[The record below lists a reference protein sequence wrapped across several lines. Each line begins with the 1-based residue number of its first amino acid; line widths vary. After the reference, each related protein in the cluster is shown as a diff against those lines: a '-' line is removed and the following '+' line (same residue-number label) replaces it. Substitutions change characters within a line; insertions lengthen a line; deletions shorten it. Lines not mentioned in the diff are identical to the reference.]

1 MPLVWITMEPITEVI
16 KSQDEDLISGSLRI
30 YFKLLVEDRH
40 KK

>member
-1 MPLVWITMEPITEVI
+1 MEPISEVV
-16 KSQDEDLISGSLRI
+16 KSHDEDFISGYVRI